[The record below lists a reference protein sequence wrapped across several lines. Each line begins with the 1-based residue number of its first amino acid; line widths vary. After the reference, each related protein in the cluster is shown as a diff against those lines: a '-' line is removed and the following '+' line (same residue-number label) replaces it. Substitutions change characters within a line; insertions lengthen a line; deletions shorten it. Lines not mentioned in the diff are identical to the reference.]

1 MNKQHKYIMPTDEED
16 AAINAGIAADPDTF
30 ELGDDF
36 FDNAIR
42 SSATTPQGIV
52 DDVMKQYR
60 GKQVKPTKKPISIRL
75 SPEVLDFFRAQGKGW
90 QTAMDDVLKDYVA
103 HH

>member
-30 ELGDDF
+30 ESDF
-36 FDNAIR
+36 SRAVR

-52 DDVMKQYR
+52 DDVIKQYR
-60 GKQVKPTKKPISIRL
+60 GKQVKPTKQPISIRL